1 MPMVVFVR
9 LCMVFSLVIITK
21 GRELAVRGPA
31 DIHIESDRLHSG
43 GAKLLALGLFV
54 FVERRRVC
62 RCTDLD
68 HFWKE

>member
-31 DIHIESDRLHSG
+31 DIHIESDRLHSS

-54 FVERRRVC
+54 FVERGRVC